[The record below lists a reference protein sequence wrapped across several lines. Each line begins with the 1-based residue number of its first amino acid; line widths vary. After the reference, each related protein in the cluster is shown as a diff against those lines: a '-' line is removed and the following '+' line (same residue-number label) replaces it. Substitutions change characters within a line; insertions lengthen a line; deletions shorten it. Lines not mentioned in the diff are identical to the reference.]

1 METQGCPNFL
11 VSAWCFRLVKSA
23 EAVGEFGKS
32 AGRCKQVNIGAMP
45 CTQFDNGK
53 ILDGL
58 AKFLMGFLVLYS
70 DVMLIISDNA
80 LLITTADLYYNNLVR
95 LFVCLVE

>member
-1 METQGCPNFL
+1 M
-11 VSAWCFRLVKSA
+11 
-23 EAVGEFGKS
+23 
-32 AGRCKQVNIGAMP
+32 
-45 CTQFDNGK
+45 
-53 ILDGL
+53 

>member
-1 METQGCPNFL
+1 MEIQGGPNFL
-11 VSAWCFRLVKSA
+11 VSAWGFRLVKSA
-23 EAVGEFGKS
+23 KAVGEFGKS

-53 ILDGL
+53 ILDG
-58 AKFLMGFLVLYS
+58 FLVLYS
-70 DVMLIISDNA
+70 DVMFIISENV

>member
-1 METQGCPNFL
+1 MRTDLVLFCFEKMETQGCPNFL
-11 VSAWCFRLVKSA
+11 VSAWGFRLVKSA

-53 ILDGL
+53 ILDG
-58 AKFLMGFLVLYS
+58 FS
-70 DVMLIISDNA
+70 
-80 LLITTADLYYNNLVR
+80 
-95 LFVCLVE
+95 CLVFRCDAHH